1 MIDLKRA
8 FIERFGGKAEEVRIF
23 SSPGRV
29 NLIGEH
35 VDYNGGLVLPAAI
48 KYSTTIAIRKRE
60 DRLLVMEATDLPDK
74 VIIDLDKIDEYKNL
88 KWGNYQAG
96 VAKELALDG
105 IDLVGADVL
114 YHDTV
119 PHGSG
124 LSSSA
129 AIEVATALALTSL
142 SGVPADMVKMAL
154 IAQRAERNYVGVAC
168 GIMDQFASAMGKKDC
183 AVLLDCATLSYEH
196 IPLRTEGY
204 RIVIAN
210 TNKKRSL
217 ITSKYN
223 ERCEECAKALEALK
237 SKLPEIKALANVSVD
252 DFELYKGEIENDIIR
267 KRAKHVI
274 YECDRVKRSA
284 DALKKGD
291 IELFCRLLNES
302 GDSLRYLYEV
312 TGVELDTLVDAAR
325 GVEGCV
331 ASRMTGAGFGGCTV
345 SLVKE
350 EEVDAF
356 TKAVEK
362 IYTEKIGYAPSFYI
376 TDASDGGR
384 EIK

>member
-48 KYSTTIAIRKRE
+48 EYSTTIAIRKRE
-60 DRLLVMEATDLPDK
+60 DRLLVMEATDLPDR

-105 IDLVGADVL
+105 IDLVGADIL

-142 SGVPADMVKMAL
+142 SDVPADMVKMAL

-237 SKLPEIKALANVSVD
+237 SKLPEIKALADVSVD